1 MDLAFGNK
9 GLQQAQQQIYFNK
22 YKIKYQ
28 RTFFII
34 NFSEK
39 GVKNRPR
46 SM

>member
-1 MDLAFGNK
+1 MDLALGNK
-9 GLQQAQQQIYFNK
+9 GLQQQQIYFNK

-39 GVKNRPR
+39 GVNI
-46 SM
+46 S